1 MYRLTVKLIEKSAS
15 LIAVEAEIIKY
26 TQNNYPLGQLLY
38 MMYNQKNHNKP
49 IVICF
54 PNYRVSVQPTSKL
67 YKRDLAS
74 LMKDVFTKYPSIT
87 KIEAEQII

>member
-67 YKRDLAS
+67 YKGFELIWEELDAFFKPIKTL
-74 LMKDVFTKYPSIT
+74 
-87 KIEAEQII
+87 